1 MVDISIVGRFYFKK
15 KKNLLMGGLP
25 VANDNSTP
33 VVNGS
38 ISFIIVLNIKQIS
51 QYFLPVLFLET
62 LEQYGYRISNI
73 CYVMV

>member
-1 MVDISIVGRFYFKK
+1 
-15 KKNLLMGGLP
+15 MGGLP

-38 ISFIIVLNIKQIS
+38 ILYQVLNTKQIS
-51 QYFLPVLFLET
+51 QYFLPALFLET